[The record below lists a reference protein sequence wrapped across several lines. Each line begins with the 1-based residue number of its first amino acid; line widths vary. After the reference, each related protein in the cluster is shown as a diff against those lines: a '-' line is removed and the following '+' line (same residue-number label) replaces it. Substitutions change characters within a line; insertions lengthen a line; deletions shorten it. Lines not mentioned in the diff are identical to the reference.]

1 MENTVQER
9 GRDPNDEKGL
19 VSPMNED
26 QLIIEDNLFIRE
38 SLFVFI
44 EDTSILSHTL
54 LIGAN
59 DLASLTSSKEANI
72 EKNIVLFT
80 NLCKWEISSSFIN
93 WNELKTAYDNKYFVK
108 IEIPSM
114 YVNSPLLKI
123 INLRVDNNLEKSY
136 SISLEEICQ
145 DISGS
150 KK

>member
-1 MENTVQER
+1 
-9 GRDPNDEKGL
+9 
-19 VSPMNED
+19 MNKD
-26 QLIIEDNLFIRE
+26 QSIFIEDNLSIRE

-44 EDTSILSHTL
+44 KDTSILSHTL

-59 DLASLTSSKEANI
+59 DLESLTIRKEANI

-93 WNELKTAYDNKYFVK
+93 WNELKMAYDNKYFVK
-108 IEIPSM
+108 IEIPNM

-123 INLRVDNNLEKSY
+123 INLRVDNNLERSY
-136 SISLEEICQ
+136 NITLEETCQ
-145 DISGS
+145 DISEL